1 MKEIRMLLEN
11 FWIDKL
17 KSKEEYFQIKRKE
30 SEIRKFFLEKTGW
43 KMISNEKIIK
53 VEKIPAK
60 AESFMGIEN
69 FQDKL
74 DYCILCGLLIFLE
87 EKENGEQFL
96 LHEIIDSIERFLK
109 DYIEIDWLK
118 LTHRKSLIRAFEF
131 AENMR
136 LLEKT
141 EGDIKNFGENRE
153 TEVLYEKTGLSE
165 YFSVNFNRD
174 ISSFSSFKDFEERED
189 EENDKGELRT
199 NRVYRKL
206 LTVPAVYWNDYSD
219 TDRIYIKNQKPALE
233 LNIEKQ
239 IEGRL
244 HIHKNGAFLIFDNKK
259 EIGKIYPGKT
269 MISEIVLLICG
280 VLRKRIEEGK
290 LKKELNDFV
299 YISEEEMK
307 KIMKE
312 CRKNYSINWTKEYRE
327 MSDEKLFANVTEYME
342 EWIFLKKE
350 QDKIIIYPGIGKII
364 GIYKSTNKLTGGEDE

>member
-1 MKEIRMLLEN
+1 MLLEN

-165 YFSVNFNRD
+165 YFSVNFNRN

-364 GIYKSTNKLTGGEDE
+364 GMYKSTNKLTGGEDE